1 MAQKNTL
8 SIGNGNGRMG
18 TFVITALASVWAT
31 VTAFQ
36 QHQMTTFEAKLDQ
49 VNSSHYMTPGAAER
63 LAEMK
68 QMFVEVET
76 QFHAFKDRMLENEAH
91 TAEGIGRNR
100 DVIDEMLRVQGVNKE
115 RLARLEEHLSLVGR
129 SP

>member
-1 MAQKNTL
+1 
-8 SIGNGNGRMG
+8 
-18 TFVITALASVWAT
+18 
-31 VTAFQ
+31 
-36 QHQMTTFEAKLDQ
+36 MTTFEAKLDQ
-49 VNSSHYMTPGAAER
+49 INSLRYITPGAAEK
-63 LAEMK
+63 LAEMH

-76 QFHAFKDRMLENEAH
+76 QFRAFKDRMLENEVH
-91 TAEGIGRNR
+91 TQEGISRNR